1 MPIQNYL
8 KKTARCRKCAKTEV
22 SKESKQVDIENNA
35 LSLHKQSDVERCEL
49 VSLASIFKNR
59 HPEKTKL
66 KQMQQKLL

>member
-1 MPIQNYL
+1 MPIQNNL
-8 KKTARCRKCAKTEV
+8 KKTSRCRKCAKTEV

-35 LSLHKQSDVERCEL
+35 LSLRKQSDVERCEL
-49 VSLASIFKNR
+49 VSLASIFKTR